1 MRLGLLGAAF
11 TAVALLAA
19 CSANGG
25 HSSAAGTGTP
35 DATSGP
41 IRLTYLGTK
50 RLGYDEQ
57 FQGTT
62 VGGLSAISYDAR
74 TGKYYVLSDD
84 RSAKNPVR
92 FYTAAVK
99 VSAKGFDSLALTAT
113 TPLRRPD
120 GTTFPPN
127 STANLAPDPEG
138 LAVDPGS
145 GQLYWSTEGE
155 RAINADGTATLA
167 DPAIRVATRAGR
179 YVKRLPIPAQLRMSA
194 NRVGPR
200 RNQALEGL
208 SFTPDGKQLYA
219 TMEDPLY
226 QDGADPTPTS
236 GALNR
241 VTQYD
246 AQTSKPTAQYAY
258 PVEKLF
264 QTPPS
269 ADSTASNGV
278 SEALALGGGRL
289 LVVERAVVV
298 ETISWKIRLYLADT
312 AGATNVLNRES
323 LTTGGSVSPMR
334 KRLLLDLQDVP
345 GLRLDNFEGATLGPR
360 LPDGRRVLVLVTDD
374 NFSWAEVTEFVAFAV
389 SGL

>member
-11 TAVALLAA
+11 TAVTLLAA
-19 CSANGG
+19 CTA
-25 HSSAAGTGTP
+25 HSPTAGTASP
-35 DATSGP
+35 SATAGP
-41 IRLTYLGTK
+41 VKLTYLGTK
-50 RLGYDEQ
+50 RLAYGEQ
-57 FQGTT
+57 FQGTA
-62 VGGLSAISYDAR
+62 VGGLSAISYDASSGR
-74 TGKYYVLSDD
+74 YYVLSDD

-92 FYTAAVK
+92 FYTAALK
-99 VSAKGFDSLALTAT
+99 FSAKGFDSLALTGT

-120 GTTFPPN
+120 GATFPPN

-145 GQLYWSTEGE
+145 GQLYWSSEGE

-167 DPAIRVATRAGR
+167 DPAIRVATTAGR
-179 YVKRLPIPAQLRMSA
+179 YVKRLPLPSQLHMSA
-194 NRVGPR
+194 QRVGPR

-226 QDGADPTPTS
+226 QDGIDPTPTS

-241 VTQYD
+241 VTRYD
-246 AQTSKPTAQYAY
+246 ARTAKPTAQYAY
-258 PVEKLF
+258 PVEQLF

-312 AGATNVLNRES
+312 AGATNVLHRES
-323 LTTGGSVSPMR
+323 LTTGGKVTPVR

-374 NFSWAEVTEFVAFAV
+374 NFSWAEVTEFAAFAV